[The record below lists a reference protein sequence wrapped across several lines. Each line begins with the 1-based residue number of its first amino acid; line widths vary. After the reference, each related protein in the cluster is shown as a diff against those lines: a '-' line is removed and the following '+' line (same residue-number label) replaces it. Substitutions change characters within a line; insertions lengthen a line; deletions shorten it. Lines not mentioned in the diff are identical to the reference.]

1 MERDKLIEA
10 LDTTGCD
17 VVFTEKDG
25 YIRCHILTPEAV
37 KHFDHDSGTIEIN
50 DTLMLEI
57 DILEFI
63 ENSVPHTWVC
73 GILLDDG
80 TLGYIKPD
88 VAH

>member
-10 LDTTGCD
+10 IDTTGCD
-17 VVFTEKDG
+17 VVFTETDG
-25 YIRCHILTPEAV
+25 YIRCHILSEAAV
-37 KHFDHDSGTIEIN
+37 KHFDKDKGIIEVN
-50 DTLMLEI
+50 ETLMLDI

-63 ENSVPHTWVC
+63 EHSIPHTWVC